1 MRYPNGD
8 WAAQS
13 RAGAEERW
21 IRTQDGVKLNC
32 AWYPLMRAH
41 IGTLFLHGNAGN
53 ITHRI
58 DHALSLRAAGSAALV
73 LDYRGYG
80 KSDGHPS
87 EQGLYADAE
96 AGYQEMA
103 KLGYGPK
110 QIVIHG
116 ESLGCAVATNL
127 AAHVS
132 CAGLILESPFASLS
146 AMAAKVL
153 PVIGPLLAQGFNTVD
168 QISKVRARVFVIHG
182 DADEIVPFQQGEAVF
197 AHAREPKQF
206 WRIPHGMHNSLLSDA
221 GPQYVDKLRAFYASI

>member
-13 RAGAEERW
+13 SMGAEERW

-32 AWYPLMRAH
+32 AWYPLRGARVA
-41 IGTLFLHGNAGN
+41 TLFLHGNAGN

-58 DHALSLRAAGSAALV
+58 HHALSLRAAGSAALI

-80 KSDGHPS
+80 KSEGHPS
-87 EQGLYADAE
+87 EQGLYADAQ
-96 AGYQEMA
+96 AGYQEMT
-103 KLGYGPK
+103 KLGYGSK

-116 ESLGCAVATNL
+116 ESLGSAVATNL
-127 AAHVS
+127 AARVS

-146 AMAAKVL
+146 AMAGKVL
-153 PVIGPLLAQGFNTVD
+153 PVIGPLLARGFNTVD
-168 QISKVRARVFVIHG
+168 QISKVRAPVFVIHG

-206 WRIPHGMHNSLLSDA
+206 WRIPHGMHNSLLDNA
-221 GPQYVDKLRAFYASI
+221 GPQYVGKLSAFYATI